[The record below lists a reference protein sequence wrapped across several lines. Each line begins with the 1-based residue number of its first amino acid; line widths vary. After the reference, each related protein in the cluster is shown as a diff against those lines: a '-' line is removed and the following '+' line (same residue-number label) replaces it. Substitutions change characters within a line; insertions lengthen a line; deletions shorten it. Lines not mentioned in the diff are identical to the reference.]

1 MERQLVHWF
10 VVGFDLI
17 EDWMNLVV
25 SYLLTC
31 RMMGCFQE
39 VDPRLFV
46 YEKVDHGL
54 RGQKFSSISM

>member
-1 MERQLVHWF
+1 MERQLVHLL

-25 SYLLTC
+25 SCWPTC
-31 RMMGCFQE
+31 RMMGCSQE

-54 RGQKFSSISM
+54 RGQKFSSISV